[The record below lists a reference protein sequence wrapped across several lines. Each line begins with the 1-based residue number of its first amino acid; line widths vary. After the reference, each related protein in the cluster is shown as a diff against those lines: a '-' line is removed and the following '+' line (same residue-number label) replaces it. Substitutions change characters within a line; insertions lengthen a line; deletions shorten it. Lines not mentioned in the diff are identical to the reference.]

1 MSKSNNTRN
10 QNYLSKI
17 NNWKRKAV
25 NRRIENEL
33 LKKRQKEI
41 LLSRA
46 HWKSKYKEKKVELFE
61 LEKAYSKLL
70 KNNVDFN
77 KSDEKI
83 KHHSYTSKVILFF
96 IWLRSSSTSSLR
108 SCRKTLEILMLIYGL
123 EFDIKKLPSIS
134 TIQNWEKK
142 FGYYRLYEKPLDKE
156 EKWVLILDESI
167 CIGRDKLLLQI
178 GVPLS
183 KYSCGKALKMKDIR
197 VLSIEIGNSW
207 KGKAISQTIRQM
219 EQLGLSFSYAVSDGG
234 LNLCNGLEEC
244 KISRIADCTHVL
256 GKILENRYKKNEVYL
271 SFVKRCNLLKKQIV
285 LSDAAAIM
293 PPSLRTKGKFLNLY
307 DLSDWSIKAF
317 KLIKQAHI
325 PSKSSKSSKGLDE
338 NMYKRVEWILD
349 YETFIYSLHSQC
361 KLLKQVQKLL
371 KHEGLSAESQKKCE
385 TLIEQVNI
393 ISQEFGDNI
402 KGYIKENMMIVEE
415 LFKEQKIDDPIVICC
430 SDIIESI
437 FGKYKYQLKQ
447 GANIITDNCLTI
459 ANFSETFSEEEV
471 KNAME
476 KVKIVD
482 LQEWKNKNCQ
492 NNFKNKKRRLFK
504 NTA

>member
-10 QNYLSKI
+10 QNYLLKI

-33 LKKRQKEI
+33 LKKRQKE
-41 LLSRA
+41 LMLSREN
-46 HWKSKYKEKKVELFE
+46 WKSKYKQKKLELFE
-61 LEKAYSKLL
+61 LEKTYFKLSKN
-70 KNNVDFN
+70 KVDIN
-77 KSDEKI
+77 KSAEKI
-83 KHHSYTSKVILFF
+83 KHHSYSSKVILFF

-108 SCRKTLEILMLIYGL
+108 SCRKTLEILMLVYEL
-123 EFDIKKLPSIS
+123 EFDLKKLPSIS

-142 FGYYRLYEKPLDKE
+142 FGYYRLYEKPVDKD

-167 CIGRDKLLLQI
+167 SIGRDKLLLQI
-178 GVPLS
+178 GVPMS
-183 KYSCGKALKMKDIR
+183 KYIFGKALSMKDIR
-197 VLSIEIGNSW
+197 VLSVEIGNSW
-207 KGKAISQTIRQM
+207 KGKAISQTITQM

-234 LNLCNGLEEC
+234 LNLCNGLKES
-244 KISRIADCTHVL
+244 KINRVADCTHVL
-256 GKILENRYKKNEVYL
+256 GKILENLYKKDEVYL

-325 PSKSSKSSKGLDE
+325 PSKSSKGLDE

-371 KHEGLSAESQKKCE
+371 KHEGLSAESQKKCK
-385 TLIEQVNI
+385 TLIEQTDTNI

-415 LFKEQKIDDPIVICC
+415 LFKEQKIDHPIVICC

-459 ANFSETFSEEEV
+459 ANFSEVFSEEEV
-471 KNAME
+471 RKAME

-482 LQEWKNKNCQ
+482 LQEWKKKNCQ
-492 NNFKNKKRRLFK
+492 NNFKNRKRSLFK
-504 NTA
+504 NVA